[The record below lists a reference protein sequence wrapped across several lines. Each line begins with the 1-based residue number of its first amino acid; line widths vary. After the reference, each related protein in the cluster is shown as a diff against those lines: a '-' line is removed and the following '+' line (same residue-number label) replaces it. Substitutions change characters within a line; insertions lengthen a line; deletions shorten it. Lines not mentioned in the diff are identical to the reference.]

1 MFYLNLL
8 IHPVKF
14 FKQVNEKEKVSLL
27 IPILILVVIGLISGV
42 VAGNVVST
50 MDLPEAQI
58 GTVKIVAI
66 ITAIISG
73 IISLGIALVLK
84 AGIFNFVLKKMGGQ
98 GSFKTAVYVVGLTYF
113 PKIIQSIL
121 NIFFQ
126 KPIDL
131 TKVSQM
137 DWVSFLGGLFSV
149 FNIWQV
155 VLAIIGL
162 AVVYGVSY
170 KKAAIPVIGFEV
182 LSAGLGLGISLFTIN
197 SMAGLATTAVQN
209 QNF

>member
-1 MFYLNLL
+1 MNYLNLL

-14 FKQVNEKEKVSLL
+14 FKQVAEKEKLSLL

-42 VAGNVVST
+42 AAANLVST
-50 MDLPEAQI
+50 MDLPTEQV
-58 GTVKIVAI
+58 GMVKTVTI

-73 IISLGIALVLK
+73 IVSLGVALVIK
-84 AGIFNFVLKKMGGQ
+84 AGLFNLVLKKMGGE
-98 GSFKTAVYVVGLTYF
+98 GSFKTAVYVIGLSYF

-121 NIFFQ
+121 NVIFQ
-126 KPIDL
+126 KPIDM

-137 DWVSFLGGLFSV
+137 DWVSFLGGIFSV

-155 VLAIIGL
+155 VLTIIGL

-170 KKAAIPVIGFEV
+170 KKTAIPVLGFEV
-182 LSAGLGLGISLFTIN
+182 VMAGLSLGITLFSLN
-197 SMAGLATTAVQN
+197 SMAALTTTAVS
-209 QNF
+209 

>member
-1 MFYLNLL
+1 MNYLNLL

-14 FKQVNEKEKVSLL
+14 FKQVAEKEKLSLL

-42 VAGNVVST
+42 VAANLVST
-50 MDLPEAQI
+50 MDLPAEQV
-58 GTVKIVAI
+58 GTVKIITI

-73 IISLGIALVLK
+73 IISLGVALVIK
-84 AGIFNFVLKKMGGQ
+84 AGLFNLVLKKMGGE
-98 GSFKTAVYVVGLTYF
+98 GSFKTAVYVIGLSYF

-126 KPIDL
+126 KPIDM
-131 TKVSQM
+131 TKVSEM
-137 DWVSFLGGLFSV
+137 DWVSFLGGIFSV

-155 VLAIIGL
+155 VLTIIGL

-170 KKAAIPVIGFEV
+170 KKTAIPVISFEV
-182 LSAGLGLGISLFTIN
+182 V
-197 SMAGLATTAVQN
+197 MAGLSLAITLFSLSSMAALTTTAV
-209 QNF
+209 

>member
-1 MFYLNLL
+1 MNYLNLL

-14 FKQVNEKEKVSLL
+14 FKQVAEKEKLSLL

-66 ITAIISG
+66 VTAIISG
-73 IISLGIALVLK
+73 IISLGVALVVK
-84 AGIFNFVLKKMGGQ
+84 AGIFHLVLKKMGGV
-98 GSFKTAVYVVGLTYF
+98 GSFKTAVYVVGLSYF

-126 KPIDL
+126 KPIDM
-131 TKVSQM
+131 TTVSQM
-137 DWVSFLGGLFSV
+137 DWVSFLGGIFSV
-149 FNIWQV
+149 FNIWQL
-155 VLAIIGL
+155 VLTIIGL

-170 KKAAIPVIGFEV
+170 KKAAIPVLGVEV
-182 LSAGLGLGISLFTIN
+182 LAAGLGLGVSLFTIN
-197 SMAGLATTAVQN
+197 SMAGLNPTAIS
-209 QNF
+209 